1 MDQGLD
7 VPPFAYLDK
16 GILATVARN
25 YALLESGP
33 FKLSGPI
40 AKLAWAFVHIFYLMQ
55 NDDRMVVF
63 VKWMYAYFTR
73 KRGTRI
79 IEDSCACE

>member
-1 MDQGLD
+1 LSCN
-7 VPPFAYLDK
+7 
-16 GILATVARN
+16 R
-25 YALLESGP
+25 ALLESGP
-33 FKLSGPI
+33 FRLAGPI

-55 NDDRMVVF
+55 IDDRVVVF
-63 VKWMYAYFTR
+63 VKWMYAYFTS

>member
-16 GILATVARN
+16 GILATIARN

-33 FKLSGPI
+33 FRLAGLI
-40 AKLAWAFVHIFYLMQ
+40 AKLAWAFVHIFYLIQ
-55 NDDRMVVF
+55 NEDRVVVF

-79 IEDSCACE
+79 IEHPCAFK

>member
-33 FKLSGPI
+33 FRLAGPI

-55 NDDRMVVF
+55 NEDRIVVF

-73 KRGTRI
+73 RRGTRI
-79 IEDSCACE
+79 IEESCACE